1 MHFPMMLW
9 KFHDDLMHTCGSQQK
24 WAGGRGGRP
33 DTNEEGGQLIRQRV
47 FKTVLADESGT

>member
-9 KFHDDLMHTCGSQQK
+9 KFHDDLMHACGSQQK

-33 DTNEEGGQLIRQRV
+33 DMGNCM
-47 FKTVLADESGT
+47 LAVDESG